1 MHRSFS
7 FPIRRK
13 DAIFLWLKVWAMLY
27 SFIHKQNK
35 SFSFNIVIVIFLLCV
50 HLVWLKKPTF
60 FTLQLFFAIIHE
72 SHYTFLY
79 YSWVSLSYFS
89 YLLVLSTVLSTKS
102 FQFQLN
108 KLFPNRHYITLNMLR
123 CKNDIYQQS
132 SSSMA

>member
-7 FPIRRK
+7 FPIKRK
-13 DAIFLWLKVWAMLY
+13 DAIILWLKVWALLY
-27 SFIHKQNK
+27 SFIHKQHK
-35 SFSFNIVIVIFLLCV
+35 SFSFSIVIVIFLLCM
-50 HLVWLKKPTF
+50 HLAWLKKPTF

-72 SHYTFLY
+72 YHCPFWY

-89 YLLVLSTVLSTKS
+89 YLLVLSIVLSATN

-123 CKNDIYQQS
+123 YKNDIYQQS
-132 SSSMA
+132 SSSMV